1 MKLPKSH
8 RRSAGGISGRSRK
21 QQTRCQ
27 TATSCNNPAPFSNA
41 KKNLNGIDLKNLFR
55 LALFPK
61 RGDAPSSAWGRAHAD
76 VRPWCGKWGC
86 GQGACREGE
95 RGSRAGGRAA
105 GPAALPRPPFR
116 GAQRVTAWGRAG
128 DGNLLPSLLPARDQ
142 APQVHGN

>member
-1 MKLPKSH
+1 MVFLDG
-8 RRSAGGISGRSRK
+8 AGSSRHVAR
-21 QQTRCQ
+21 QQLLVTIQ
-27 TATSCNNPAPFSNA
+27 PLSLMQ
-41 KKNLNGIDLKNLFR
+41 KKKLNGIDLKNLFR

-61 RGDAPSSAWGRAHAD
+61 RGDAPSSVWGRAHAD

-116 GAQRVTAWGRAG
+116 GVQRVTARGRAG
-128 DGNLLPSLLPARDQ
+128 DGNLLPSLLPARDE

>member
-1 MKLPKSH
+1 MVFLDG
-8 RRSAGGISGRSRK
+8 AGSSRHVAR
-21 QQTRCQ
+21 QQLLVTIQ
-27 TATSCNNPAPFSNA
+27 PLSLMQ
-41 KKNLNGIDLKNLFR
+41 KKNLNWIDLKNLFR

-86 GQGACREGE
+86 GQGARRAGE
-95 RGSRAGGRAA
+95 RGSWAGGRAA

-116 GAQRVTAWGRAG
+116 GAQRVTARGRAG
-128 DGNLLPSLLPARDQ
+128 DGNLLPSLLPARDE